1 MEPQRQPHWRGYQS
15 DLKRH
20 GFRKLHGCGDNQRL
34 SECSISSNRSD
45 RQPDSRNPNDHARF
59 TQEDYP
65 LAERRATI
73 VTYTADSLSYTP
85 APPLYYGLIDFEGGG
100 RMKVEFADVEEG
112 DVEVGRELEM
122 VFRIHAVD
130 ERRNF
135 KRYFWKAAPAATEA

>member
-1 MEPQRQPHWRGYQS
+1 LWRE
-15 DLKRH
+15 
-20 GFRKLHGCGDNQRL
+20 RKGVMGLVGGRCTRTGTVQFPKT
-34 SECSISSNRSD
+34 EISV
-45 RQPDSRNPNDHARF
+45 NPNDHARF